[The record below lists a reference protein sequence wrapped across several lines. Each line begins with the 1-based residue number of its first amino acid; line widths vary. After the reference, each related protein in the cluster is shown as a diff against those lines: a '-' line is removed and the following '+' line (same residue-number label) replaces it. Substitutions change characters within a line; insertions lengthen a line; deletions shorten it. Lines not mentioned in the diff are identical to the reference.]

1 MNLQRVD
8 TTPSQDA
15 FFQVP
20 YRIYRDDPNWIP
32 PLQRDLSFIF
42 DEQRNPAFQD
52 GALQRWVLL
61 DDEGRP
67 AGRIAAFTKSESIR
81 NEPYRVGG
89 IGFFECIH
97 DQNSAFQL
105 FDAAK
110 QWLEE
115 RGIEAMDGPINFGER
130 DKFWGLLV
138 DGFKQPSYQENYN
151 PPYYQELFEAYGFRQ
166 YFGQETFEAQKG
178 EVQLDRLRKI
188 AERTS
193 KHEEFAVRTLDL
205 NRLDQYVADFV
216 TIYNRAWENFKDFKP
231 LSREEVKALF
241 KQVKPILEKDF
252 LIFIYLNGYPAG
264 VVFMLPDV
272 NQIFQYFN
280 GKMGLW
286 EQLKFLWYRQRKVM
300 NKLKGVVLG
309 IHPDFQNKGVDAL
322 LIYNLLLQVEQN
334 GQYHYAELSW
344 IGDFNPKMK
353 ATMQKLNAKRSKLH
367 LTYRKLF
374 HEHLTFEPYRI
385 N

>member
-1 MNLQRVD
+1 MHLQRVD
-8 TTPSQDA
+8 TTPGQDA
-15 FFQVP
+15 FYQVP

-42 DEQRNPAFQD
+42 DEQRNPAFRD

-61 DDEGRP
+61 DEEGQP
-67 AGRIAAFTKSESIR
+67 AGRIAAFTKSEEVR

-97 DQNSAFQL
+97 DQSGAFQL

-110 QWLEE
+110 QWLEQQ
-115 RGIEAMDGPINFGER
+115 GIQAMDGPINFGER

-151 PPYYQELFEAYGFRQ
+151 PPYYQELFEAYGFQR
-166 YFGQETFEAQKG
+166 YFEQETFEARKG
-178 EVQLDRLRKI
+178 EIQLERLRMI
-188 AERTS
+188 AERATNNEHVS
-193 KHEEFAVRTLDL
+193 VQTL
-205 NRLDQYVADFV
+205 NPARLDRYAADFV

-252 LIFIYLNGYPAG
+252 LIFIYMNGHPAG

-286 EQLKFLWYRQRKVM
+286 EQLKFLWYRQRKIM

-353 ATMQKLNAKRSKLH
+353 ATMRKLNAKRSKLH

-374 HEHLTFEPYRI
+374 DEHLTFEPYRI